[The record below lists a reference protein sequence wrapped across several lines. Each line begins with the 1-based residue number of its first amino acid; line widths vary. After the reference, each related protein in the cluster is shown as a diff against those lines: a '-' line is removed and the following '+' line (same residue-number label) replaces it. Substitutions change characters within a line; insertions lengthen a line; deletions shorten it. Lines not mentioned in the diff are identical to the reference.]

1 MKRMIAEWLWRAA
14 IVCAL
19 AWIGWELHQIR
30 MEMEQPA
37 DDQPVAEAESDPLSG
52 SIDDLR
58 ETVAKLHEKVDAML
72 IAMMQLKR

>member
-1 MKRMIAEWLWRAA
+1 
-14 IVCAL
+14 
-19 AWIGWELHQIR
+19 LHQIR